1 MKTRVD
7 TNSYSAESPN
17 TLTDLDDYDA
27 YAKLGD
33 VKIDYSLDQKGN
45 SVYSRLDKAGTSRKT
60 QEFVKTKSHYN
71 DVLPGIEIVEDPL
84 YANFE
89 ER

>member
-1 MKTRVD
+1 MKTRVE

-17 TLTDLDDYDA
+17 TLTVLDDDDA
-27 YAKLGD
+27 YAKLSD
-33 VKIDYSLDQKGN
+33 VKRDYSLEEVED
-45 SVYSRLDKAGTSRKT
+45 SVYSRLDKAGSSRKT
-60 QEFVKTKSHYN
+60 QEFVKIESHYN

-84 YANFE
+84 YANVE